1 MYAVRAASFLQCAE
15 AGRHASPGNT
25 PPAPPPHPSP
35 ILKLQ
40 GRGSQESY
48 SSPQELWQRVSGD
61 KEAAWYAPA
70 VAHWDAQPA
79 TYDGVLAG
87 LGHLNSC
94 DIAESRTFLR
104 KAFAKQLD
112 AAAAGSRRLVGL
124 GTPARTGPSLRRTV
138 SSDRGFQ
145 ACLVQKPHA
154 HRSSVSA
161 AWQARLLTSSRL
173 ACLKLRHAPGG
184 PGACRA
190 RIPGTQSP
198 WRQAA
203 GGTAA
208 PLHGP

>member
-1 MYAVRAASFLQCAE
+1 MCAVRAASFLHCAE
-15 AGRHASPGNT
+15 AGRNASPGNT

-124 GTPARTGPSLRRTV
+124 GTPACTGP
-138 SSDRGFQ
+138 
-145 ACLVQKPHA
+145 PHA
-154 HRSSVSA
+154 LCHQTRA
-161 AWQARLLTSSRL
+161 SRL
-173 ACLKLRHAPGG
+173 ASCKVRTLTALGQCCLAG
-184 PGACRA
+184 
-190 RIPGTQSP
+190 SP
-198 WRQAA
+198 A
-203 GGTAA
+203 
-208 PLHGP
+208 